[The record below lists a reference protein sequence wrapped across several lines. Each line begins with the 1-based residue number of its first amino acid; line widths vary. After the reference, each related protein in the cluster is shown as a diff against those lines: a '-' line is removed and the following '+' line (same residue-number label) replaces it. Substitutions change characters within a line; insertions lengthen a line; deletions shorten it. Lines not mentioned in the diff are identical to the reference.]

1 MSIRTYAHPKCN
13 NPGHAEAKSDGV
25 EYEEMASPV
34 IPPEQRHV
42 RGGEEDEYRD
52 EYGRYG
58 YIYAFVWPTTVTCCP
73 WKVWRPRRLVVS
85 ESSSVSR
92 SFVHSFIQ
100 KMGPGGKEL
109 KRVKSYRNMSLLSR
123 HISLNP

>member
-1 MSIRTYAHPKCN
+1 
-13 NPGHAEAKSDGV
+13 
-25 EYEEMASPV
+25 MASPV

-100 KMGPGGKEL
+100 KMGPGRE
-109 KRVKSYRNMSLLSR
+109 RIEKSKV
-123 HISLNP
+123 IP